1 MRQSETREA
10 INVLLNTDSRTD
22 EQNGELRE
30 LTAKMATAET
40 EYRAALVAEG
50 DGRPVLDHP
59 HVGARPVL
67 IRLGLADPH
76 QHGARNRRGRRN
88 VRGPDLSDP
97 CVHVMVPPPVLR
109 PPAERAGRG
118 PQARPADPPARIP
131 AVRRAGA
138 ARVAIARSGAGLC
151 SRRGVWAV
159 EL

>member
-76 QHGARNRRGRRN
+76 QHGARN
-88 VRGPDLSDP
+88 LT
-97 CVHVMVPPPVLR
+97 
-109 PPAERAGRG
+109 
-118 PQARPADPPARIP
+118 RPAKRPRPGPVRSVCACDGSPAGP
-131 AVRRAGA
+131 TP
-138 ARVAIARSGAGLC
+138 
-151 SRRGVWAV
+151 
-159 EL
+159 